1 MRTSIMRRWLGWGLV
16 LSGLGVLGAGTA
28 AAQTTTG
35 TIRGYVKD
43 QSGAPLAQAEV
54 QARNIATGVARNTTT
69 NAEGAYVI
77 PGLAPADYE
86 LTARH
91 IGHTPQTRR
100 VVVQIGATLLAE
112 FNLAAGAVEVAGVT
126 VEAAAPTVEMR
137 TSEVATNVTPQQIER
152 LPTTSRNFL
161 DLAALAP
168 GVTVSEDRIN
178 ASLGS
183 GVTPRYISAGG
194 ASPNQVNVFVDGSSL
209 KNDLTAGGIAGQ
221 DASRGNPFPRNAIQE
236 YRVISQNFK
245 AEYQKA
251 SSAIITA
258 TTRSGSNV
266 WTGNVLVGYQNDGLV
281 ALDTFQLKDKHFAD
295 SVARATGTPSTFS
308 KPDYRRSLLGLSVG
322 GPIQRDRLFF
332 FGSYEG
338 NYQNRANRI
347 AFTPPTG
354 FASLDT
360 VDLAK
365 YNGNFTSPFR
375 ETLLFGKLN
384 YAATAHSSAELS
396 LSNRHET
403 DVRDF
408 GGATSF
414 QSAVDFVNNVTI
426 GNLKYNYF
434 TGPWLDQAALTYDRY
449 QRNPTP
455 ETPGLAARV
464 YHYPGQDAQI
474 GSNLSIQN
482 FVQRRIGLR
491 NDVTYTGFEGAGQH
505 VFKGGVSVDFVTY
518 DITKRND
525 ETPKF
530 EYADFVNPTCWCR
543 DATGLAFAYRSPFQL
558 TYGTG
563 IPGVD
568 INNTQVG
575 AYLQDDWSP
584 TPRLTLNLGL
594 RWDFE
599 SHMLNTAYV
608 TPQIVVDTL
617 TRYNDSLPTPLDL
630 SRYISTG
637 NNRKPFYGAFQPRF
651 GFSYALDEQNKTTV
665 FGGFGIYYDRSIFD
679 FSVDEIQKIA
689 HPTYFVRF
697 ADPDSTPAAGQVAWN
712 DSYLTADTATLN
724 TLVHTVGQPEAF
736 LLDNK
741 MKPPKSKQWS
751 LGVRRALGTWVASL
765 TYQGQRGTDLFT
777 YNWANFGLNP
787 NGSCCTSFNIGAH
800 GFRNI
805 IYSTNEGKT
814 WYDALSLQFDRPY
827 RRSSVNFGWGAG
839 VVYTYAKRSLAGV
852 DNLNDITSSFPGAFP
867 NTIGIPKHAD
877 NGGNDERQ
885 RIVANWTMDVP
896 FAFGIQF
903 SGLLTLSS
911 GARLD
916 IGCPSRFCG
925 PATYI
930 NGGFTPP
937 VQNSIIPGGWA
948 YQRVDVRLRK
958 DFPEISGTRIGVTLD
973 VFNVVNTQ
981 NLGCFD
987 TGFNSPNFSKAT
999 CTVSDPRRAQLGVEY
1014 NF

>member
-1 MRTSIMRRWLGWGLV
+1 MRTSTGKDWLGWGLAV
-16 LSGLGVLGAGTA
+16 LGLIVLGAGTA

-35 TIRGYVKD
+35 TIRGYVRD
-43 QSGAPLAQAEV
+43 QNGLALTGADV
-54 QARNIATGVARNTTT
+54 QARNVATGVARSATT
-69 NAEGAYVI
+69 NAEGAYVL
-77 PGLAPADYE
+77 PGLAPATYE

-91 IGHTPQTRR
+91 IGNAPQGRR
-100 VVVQIGATLLAE
+100 VVVQIGATLMTDFALPT
-112 FNLAAGAVEVAGVT
+112 GAVEVAGVAI
-126 VEAAAPTVEMR
+126 EAAAPTVELR
-137 TSEVATNVTPQQIER
+137 TSEVATNISLQQIER

-168 GVTVSEDRIN
+168 GVTVTEDRIN
-178 ASLGS
+178 ADLNS

-258 TTRSGSNV
+258 TTKSGSNI
-266 WTGNVLVGYQNDGLV
+266 WTGNVLFGYQNDGLV
-281 ALDTFQLKDKHFAD
+281 ALDTFQIKDRNA
-295 SVARATGTPSTFS
+295 SPTTFR
-308 KPDYRRSLLGLSVG
+308 KPDYTRSLLGVSVG

-332 FGSYEG
+332 FGAYEG
-338 NYQNRANRI
+338 NYQNRANRV
-347 AFTPPTG
+347 ALTPPTG
-354 FASLDT
+354 FAFLDT
-360 VDLAK
+360 VNLTQ
-365 YNGNFTSPFR
+365 YNGNITSPFR

-384 YAATAHSSAELS
+384 YAATPHSSVELS
-396 LSNRHET
+396 FSSRHET

-408 GGATSF
+408 GGTRSF
-414 QSAVDFVNNVTI
+414 QSAVDYINNVTL
-426 GNLKYNYF
+426 GTLKYNLF
-434 TGPWLDQAALTYDRY
+434 SGPWLNEAAVTFERY
-449 QRNPTP
+449 RRSPSPN
-455 ETPGLAARV
+455 TPGLPSRI

-474 GSNLSIQN
+474 GSNLSIQD
-482 FVQRRIGLR
+482 FIQRRVGFR
-491 NDVTYTGFEGAGQH
+491 NDVTYSGFQAGGQH
-505 VFKGGVSVDFVTY
+505 VFKGGVSVDFVAY

-530 EYADFVNPTCWCR
+530 EYADFVNTGCWCR
-543 DATGLAFAYRSPFQL
+543 DTGGLAFAYRSPFQL
-558 TYGTG
+558 VYGTG
-563 IPGVD
+563 IPGVNV
-568 INNTQVG
+568 NNTQLG

-584 TPRLTLNLGL
+584 TSRLTLNLGL

-637 NNRKPFYGAFQPRF
+637 SNRKPFYGGIQPRL
-651 GFSYALDEQNKTTV
+651 GFSYALDEGNKTTI

-679 FSVDEIQKIA
+679 FSVDEIQKLT

-712 DSYLTADTATLN
+712 DSYLTADTTVLN
-724 TLVHTVGQPEAF
+724 ALVTSVGQPEAF

-751 LGVRRALGTWVASL
+751 LGVRRVLGTWVASV

-827 RRSSVNFGWGAG
+827 RRASANFGWGAG
-839 VVYTYAKRSLAGV
+839 LVYTYAKRSLAGV

-896 FAFGIQF
+896 YLFGIQF

-930 NGGFTPP
+930 NGGFRPP

-958 DFPEISGTRIGVTLD
+958 DFPRISGTHLGVTLD
-973 VFNVVNTQ
+973 VFNVANTQ

-987 TGFNSPNFSKAT
+987 VGFNSSTFSQAT